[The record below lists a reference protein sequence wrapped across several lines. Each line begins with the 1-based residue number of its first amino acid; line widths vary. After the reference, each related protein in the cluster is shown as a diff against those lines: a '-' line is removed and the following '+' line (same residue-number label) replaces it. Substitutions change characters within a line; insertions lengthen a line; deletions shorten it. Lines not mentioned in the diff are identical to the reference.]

1 MTLLALAF
9 ALMAIGCVL
18 VLVED
23 AARTGWSA
31 AAGAAALLFGLLFAI
46 WAVAAR
52 LTKTRKDRTLG
63 HAPELSTLVFP
74 PSSFR
79 VAREQGPKLFT
90 GTTLPRLSRCGPNRR
105 APRRSQAGFD

>member
-1 MTLLALAF
+1 MTLLARAF

-23 AARTGWSA
+23 AARTGWAA

-74 PSSFR
+74 PSSFK
-79 VAREQGPKLFT
+79 VAL
-90 GTTLPRLSRCGPNRR
+90 GTEI
-105 APRRSQAGFD
+105 APRPPHRSVRAALPHTAPALSHDAKR

>member
-23 AARTGWSA
+23 AARTGWAS
-31 AAGAAALLFGLLFAI
+31 AAGAAALLLGLLFAI

-52 LTKTRKDRTLG
+52 LTEARKDRTLG

-74 PSSFR
+74 PSSF
-79 VAREQGPKLFT
+79 K
-90 GTTLPRLSRCGPNRR
+90 
-105 APRRSQAGFD
+105 